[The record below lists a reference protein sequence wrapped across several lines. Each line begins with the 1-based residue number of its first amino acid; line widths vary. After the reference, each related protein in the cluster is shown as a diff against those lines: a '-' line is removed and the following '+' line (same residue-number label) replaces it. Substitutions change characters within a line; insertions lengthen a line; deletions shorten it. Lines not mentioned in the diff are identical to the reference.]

1 MSIKAVI
8 DTNVIVSAYWTKN
21 PMSPTARIYR
31 AILSGEIT
39 ILVNSDIL
47 CEYREVLNRP
57 RFGFN
62 TDDIEASLAYFELF
76 GENIEPVDC
85 DEEFVDVDDKIFY
98 CTALSAGTQ
107 LVTGNTKH
115 YPQNSIVVTPS
126 EFCQQLGL

>member
-98 CTALSAGTQ
+98 CTAPYRQSTPLALTYSLSKYPLSKSRQ
-107 LVTGNTKH
+107 TK
-115 YPQNSIVVTPS
+115 
-126 EFCQQLGL
+126 